1 MRKVIDKPM
10 LRIKDV
16 SGYADDV
23 NEVVT
28 DFLER
33 LRAIREGDGLIPDLE
48 RELFNWSL
56 ESKICGIF
64 TMVEWLKYC
73 PLTPCHNH

>member
-1 MRKVIDKPM
+1 MRKVVDKPL

-16 SGYADDV
+16 SGYTDDV
-23 NEVVT
+23 NEVLT

-33 LRAIREGDGLIPDLE
+33 LGTIRQGDGLILDLE

-56 ESKICGIF
+56 ESKYI
-64 TMVEWLKYC
+64 
-73 PLTPCHNH
+73 